1 MNILNYGFEDMD
13 ECIKN
18 QSRAPINA
26 LVKYKI
32 NIPGSINLSENNLH
46 DDPNDTYKNKIK
58 DLIGQWVNQNMSAV
72 RQRQYSNQLHTPIVV
87 YCGNTSCNKS
97 NEFIDVL
104 SKFGFSDIAKYAGG
118 IKEWTL
124 RGGAVEKR
132 GKKILS
138 GGELKKI
145 TNKTEW
151 KYDDDDDTKKKK
163 SPAKTKTKKENKKE
177 KDEDEDKDEEK
188 GSSKKSLPKKTGK
201 KNVRSEYD
209 LDVQFEKIVYEDII
223 YIHNVENDEVY
234 DTSDNLVGVLKNNN
248 IKWDTDDN
256 HKKHILSRNKFNEE
270 HNKEDVISSSSSE
283 DDDSSDSSSE
293 EDDSILDELKNVKKD
308 VDNIKYR
315 THKVSLK
322 CMSDITPKIYNNEF
336 RGWGF
341 TFWGN

>member
-1 MNILNYGFEDMD
+1 MDILNYDFEKMD

-32 NIPGSINLSENNLH
+32 NIPGSINLSENNYQN
-46 DDPNDTYKNKIK
+46 DPNDTYKNKIK

-97 NEFIDVL
+97 NELIDVL
-104 SKFGFSDIAKYAGG
+104 SKFGFSDIANYGGG

-151 KYDDDDDTKKKK
+151 KYDENDDDDNTKKSKK
-163 SPAKTKTKKENKKE
+163 SPSKPKSKQNKKE
-177 KDEDEDKDEEK
+177 KDDDDK
-188 GSSKKSLPKKTGK
+188 GSSKKSLPNKTVKKS
-201 KNVRSEYD
+201 VRSEYD

-234 DTSDNLVGVLKNNN
+234 DTSDNLMGVLKNNN

-256 HKKHILSRNKFNEE
+256 HKKHILSRNKVSEE

-293 EDDSILDELKNVKKD
+293 EEDSILDELKNVKKD